1 MNPKNPLIC
10 PRLPRGLGKQ
20 FAVGAEGVPAIEGPR
35 ALGYA
40 SVGFTLIELLVVIA
54 IIAILAAMLLP
65 ALNKAKLRTQMTACI
80 NNNRQLGLAMVMYAG
95 DNADKMAYPNWGV
108 PYVGWLYAP
117 TNNQPPPPNL
127 TSPPQ
132 PYLDGQFWPFVQNYK
147 SYICPTDFTNTV
159 YWPIRA
165 DKLSTYV
172 MNGAV
177 SDFGA
182 IAPRTFKISQFK
194 ADAVILWEPDEALY
208 ASVNGL
214 YPGAYNDGSS
224 APNQGCGIGR
234 HHMNSGGV
242 VLGITGQAYFITELA
257 FNQELAQ
264 TPGPLW
270 CDPATPTGQ

>member
-1 MNPKNPLIC
+1 MNLQDPPAY
-10 PRLPRGLGKQ
+10 PRFAPGRGKQ
-20 FAVGAEGVPAIEGPR
+20 LAARAEGVPATESPR
-35 ALGYA
+35 ARA
-40 SVGFTLIELLVVIA
+40 QATVGFTLIELLVVIA

-65 ALNKAKLRTQMTACI
+65 ALNKAKMRSLMTACI
-80 NNNRQLGLAMVMYAG
+80 NNNRQLGLAMIMYAN
-95 DNADKMAYPNWGV
+95 DNADRMAYPNWGV
-108 PYVGWLYAP
+108 PYAGWLYAP
-117 TNNQPPPPNL
+117 TNNQPPKPNP

-147 SYICPTDFTNTV
+147 SYICPTDATNTV

-165 DKLSTYV
+165 DQLSTYV

-177 SDFGA
+177 SDFGV

-194 ADAVILWEPDEALY
+194 GDAVMLWEPDEALY

-242 VLGITGQAYFITELA
+242 VMGITGQAYFITELA